1 MNIKNYLEI
10 FNEMN
15 YPDLN
20 EVLKLI
26 NNRCTVRAYK
36 DIPLS
41 QEEIDLIIHSAM
53 RAPTAGNMM
62 FYSILEVKDQKKKEM
77 LVKTC
82 DNQPH
87 IAKAP
92 LVLIFLADMQRW
104 YDYYNISMVQERCAN
119 IYHPYRTPDES
130 DLLLACCDALIAA
143 QNTVI
148 AAESI
153 GIGSCYIGDIIENI
167 EIHREM
173 FNLPKWVFPITM
185 LCYGYPKQ
193 DASKRI
199 IKSRFPKKFIHFTN
213 TYKRFNKEEFLEM
226 FQDYEKELYIEKAEN
241 LGQDYYLRKTGSE
254 FAREMSR
261 SVKVAILD
269 WVEKE

>member
-1 MNIKNYLEI
+1 MNVR
-10 FNEMN
+10 
-15 YPDLN
+15 DLN
-20 EVLKLI
+20 DVIKII

-36 DIPLS
+36 PTLLS
-41 QEEIDLIIHSAM
+41 QEEIDLIIHGAM

-62 FYSILEVKDQKKKEM
+62 FYSIIEVKDQEKKEK

-104 YDYYNISMVQERCAN
+104 YDYYAASSVPEQCVSINQK
-119 IYHPYRTPDES
+119 YRTPDES
-130 DLLLACCDALIAA
+130 DLILACCDALIAA

-148 AAESI
+148 VAESI

-167 EIHREM
+167 ETHREM
-173 FNLPKWVFPITM
+173 FNLPKWVFPVTM

-193 DASKRI
+193 DPSKRI
-199 IKSRFPKKFIHFTN
+199 LTSRFPKKFIHFTD
-213 TYKRFNKEEFLEM
+213 TYKRFNKDEFSEM
-226 FQDYEKELYIEKAEN
+226 FQNFEKELYVENAEN

-254 FAREMSR
+254 FSKEMSR
-261 SVKVAILD
+261 SVKVALRD
-269 WVEKE
+269 WVAKE